1 MIITRKQGWKDNHKL
16 VKDESPPAEAAQS
29 SLSSRLIVV
38 WLGGT
43 VIFLPVKI
51 INLPFNFELVDSW
64 ILMGLPA
71 AMLFFMVRPRQ
82 IISLSY
88 IVPMWLLLV
97 NSFFC
102 IFKET
107 YLFVWFISVT
117 ILLYQLK
124 ARELR
129 IVLYAW
135 STVVIL
141 HGLLMVAQFLSPEIW
156 RLTNSLR
163 GNSARIEGY
172 RAAGLFICDK
182 AGCANKAAYFQLLG
196 FVPILLAGFSKR
208 TTIILGIILLV

>member
-1 MIITRKQGWKDNHKL
+1 MWL
-16 VKDESPPAEAAQS
+16 VLVS
-29 SLSSRLIVV
+29 SFLSSFAAPSATNSLIV
-38 WLGGT
+38 
-43 VIFLPVKI
+43 
-51 INLPFNFELVDSW
+51 
-64 ILMGLPA
+64 
-71 AMLFFMVRPRQ
+71 
-82 IISLSY
+82 
-88 IVPMWLLLV
+88 
-97 NSFFC
+97 

-135 STVVIL
+135 SIVVIL

-156 RLTNSLR
+156 RLTNSLG

-182 AGCANKAAYFQLLG
+182 AGCANKAAYFQLSG
-196 FVPILLAGFSKR
+196 FVPILLAGFSKTR
-208 TTIILGIILLV
+208 TLLLGIILLISTLTTGSMGATLAFSTGLIISGLT